1 MSKRVVIEEWHITV
15 LIPRKLAE
23 LEADAI
29 RRTLTDPTFER
40 RLLRA
45 VRRVFRREASLEKT
59 KVRLSR

>member
-1 MSKRVVIEEWHITV
+1 MPKRVVIEEYHLTV
-15 LIPRKLAE
+15 LIPRDLPE
-23 LEADAI
+23 PEADAI

-45 VRRVFRREASLEKT
+45 VRRVFRREASLEKA